1 MTWLSKFSQKNYW
14 NKQYVSFQIIA
25 GEQASDLKSR
35 ILFSSCVKQ
44 EQLNVRE
51 PRRIKETNLDFSSE
65 TKDDVVPPELSS
77 GDIFASDQDIKDNK
91 IRCQLAKIVS
101 SSEEDVNRSD
111 SDDVLFNCKDQE

>member
-1 MTWLSKFSQKNYW
+1 M
-14 NKQYVSFQIIA
+14 
-25 GEQASDLKSR
+25 
-35 ILFSSCVKQ
+35 
-44 EQLNVRE
+44 RE

-77 GDIFASDQDIKDNK
+77 GDIFVSDQDIKDNK

-101 SSEEDVNRSD
+101 SSEEGVNRSD